1 MLTLITGTPGSG
13 KTLYTVSSIIPEYS
27 AQTVT
32 LGDKQVPRRI
42 LVDGVKDL
50 VIEHEM
56 LAPTSYNAL
65 ADKCECDGEGL
76 LNWWAWCKPGD
87 VIVID
92 EVQRIWRPRGNGS
105 KVPQM
110 IAELET
116 HRHRGV
122 DFVLITQHPMLLD
135 QNVRR
140 LVSRH
145 IHIRRMW
152 GGSRAVRYEWDHCS
166 APDRV
171 SDAGKSYWPYP
182 KDAYKYYKSA
192 EVHTRQGGK
201 VPAALLIMALAF
213 LALPAVAY
221 YAVTRATGVL
231 HGETATI
238 AKEASKATQAP
249 GQAVGHVDGGTQKAP
264 GESKES
270 APPAPLPAPV
280 QVASATVAPVH
291 KVGCIATRTTCK
303 CMDETGATV
312 DPSPEMCMQTG
323 LEKTGLLPLGVKE
336 YHSREQLQS
345 QAQQRG
351 NDDELREFLDRRK
364 AWRGT

>member
-56 LAPTSYNAL
+56 LAPTTYNAL

-76 LNWWAWCKPGD
+76 LNWWEWCKPGD

-182 KDAYKYYKSA
+182 KDAFKYYKSA

-213 LALPAVAY
+213 LALPAVGY
-221 YAVTRATGVL
+221 YAVTRATGIM
-231 HGETATI
+231 HGEAGEVAKAAT
-238 AKEASKATQAP
+238 K
-249 GQAVGHVDGGTQKAP
+249 GTGTPDKPVAQL
-264 GESKES
+264 
-270 APPAPLPAPV
+270 APPKPPEVAGASGDRGAGLP
-280 QVASATVAPVH
+280 ATVAAVVPASASVH
-291 KVGCIATRTTCK
+291 HIGCIAMRGHCK
-303 CMDETGATV
+303 CMDETGAPV
-312 DPSPEMCMQTG
+312 DPDPQLCLDTVPAKLVIEAHVPEHINAQ
-323 LEKTGLLPLGVKE
+323 
-336 YHSREQLQS
+336 SRLA
-345 QAQQRG
+345 QAQQ
-351 NDDELREFLDRRK
+351 NASDADLRDFLDKRK
-364 AWRGT
+364 SWKGT

>member
-13 KTLYTVSSIIPEYS
+13 KTLYTVSSIIPEYA
-27 AQTVT
+27 AQTT
-32 LGDKQVPRRI
+32 QEQGGEAKPRRI
-42 LVDGVKDL
+42 LVDGIKDL
-50 VIEHEM
+50 IIEHEM
-56 LAPTSYNAL
+56 LSPTTYNAL
-65 ADKCECDGEGL
+65 QDKNECTGEGV
-76 LNWWAWCKPGD
+76 LNWWEWCKPGD

-152 GGSRAVRYEWDHCS
+152 GGARAVRYEWDHCS

-182 KDAYKYYKSA
+182 KDAFKYYKSA
-192 EVHTRQGGK
+192 EVHTKQGGK
-201 VPAALLIMALAF
+201 VPMALLILALAII
-213 LALPAVAY
+213 ALPFVAY
-221 YAVTRATGVL
+221 FALNRVHGL
-231 HGETATI
+231 LNGETAEI
-238 AKEASKATQAP
+238 AAKAQPKEVKLAEPKPLAP
-249 GQAVGHVDGGTQKAP
+249 EAPDRPQPAAMAAVVP
-264 GESKES
+264 ESPVS
-270 APPAPLPAPV
+270 SPAPV
-280 QVASATVAPVH
+280 ARH
-291 KVGCIATRTTCK
+291 VGCIASATRCR
-303 CMDETGATV
+303 CFD
-312 DPSPEMCMQTG
+312 QTG
-323 LEKTGLLPLGVKE
+323 HEVERDDKLCPDVSQKPATPLPGYIAEYRSLG
-336 YHSREQLQS
+336 RTL
-345 QAQQRG
+345 AAR
-351 NDDELREFLDRRK
+351 DEDRRTGELIAFLK
-364 AWRGT
+364 DNRGPVERE